1 MWPFLDPVK
10 PRPIEAVNYKTAV
23 LNRRQTRYLTIM
35 SLKQVLAKKY
45 FHH

>member
-10 PRPIEAVNYKTAV
+10 LRSIEVNYKTAV
-23 LNRRQTRYLTIM
+23 LNRRQTGYLTIM
-35 SLKQVLAKKY
+35 PLKQVLTKKY